1 MKTILIGNGFNIELG
16 GTDYLNGAI
25 INRFIK
31 NVKTKDY
38 AALLY
43 NNTVSNYELAGFLDG
58 LYEELK
64 KILNGQY
71 DGYCKND
78 EDKKL
83 ISLLQGRYSMS
94 VKKDE
99 VGMEDYFVILRLFHI
114 RFMIMQKRLKAHTTD
129 FVGSFLML
137 YTMKV
142 KFKQSLILYCLHI
155 ERT

>member
-25 INRFIK
+25 VNRFIK

-43 NNTVSNYELAGFLDG
+43 NNTVSNYELAGLLDG

-71 DGYCKND
+71 DRYCKND

-114 RFMIMQKRLKAHTTD
+114 DSMIMQK
-129 FVGSFLML
+129 
-137 YTMKV
+137 
-142 KFKQSLILYCLHI
+142 
-155 ERT
+155 